1 MIRMMAAAAGPGPRA
16 GPSLA
21 AATAGPR
28 AGSSRAWQ
36 GPRHT
41 RAWRRRLPPLTRT
54 AGPAASPCRDGEFG
68 PRRRPLAQVTGQG
81 LTARTRRRRAGP
93 GTVTVTRASDCGS
106 P

>member
-28 AGSSRAWQ
+28 AGPSRACQWQ
-36 GPRHT
+36 PEGPRHT
-41 RAWRRRLPPLTRT
+41 RAWRRQLPLTRT

-81 LTARTRRRRAGP
+81 LTARTRRRRAG
-93 GTVTVTRASDCGS
+93 TVTVTRDCGS